1 MSARQEGRPWYSWCS
16 PLRSSTSA
24 SVAPNAAKARVA
36 GGGVR
41 LNRVARRHPV
51 AAAVGVVAEVGAAA
65 GRPARAADRAL
76 RVGALVARVE
86 VPAEPVGAPLPHVP
100 GDVVEPVVV
109 GRERVDGAGAEEP
122 VREHV
127 VPWELALPHVHA
139 VLAPRLELVAPREHH
154 ALEAAARGVFPLG
167 LGG

>member
-51 AAAVGVVAEVGAAA
+51 AAAVGAAA

-76 RVGALVARVE
+76 RVGALVVRVE

-109 GRERVDGAGAEEP
+109 
-122 VREHV
+122 
-127 VPWELALPHVHA
+127 
-139 VLAPRLELVAPREHH
+139 
-154 ALEAAARGVFPLG
+154 
-167 LGG
+167 